1 MTHSLSRKFWITP
14 DSGYRVASAGRA
26 MKMSDGQGASRVIRP
41 DRRGPGALGDRREN
55 VAALERAWRAVDTT
69 AAFIAG
75 EAALRRKHAVGRI
88 QGGALHT
95 RLDAHVRAPATARDL
110 ECACV
115 EIGRAHV

>member
-1 MTHSLSRKFWITP
+1 MPLEPPVMTHSLSRKFWITP

-55 VAALERAWRAVDTT
+55 VAALERAWRTVDTT

-75 EAALRRKHAVGRI
+75 EAALRRKHAVGRT
-88 QGGALHT
+88 QGGALLT
-95 RLDAHVRAPATARDL
+95 RLDHRSARR
-110 ECACV
+110 E
-115 EIGRAHV
+115 